1 LIKGKSTYCVL
12 KSLVPAV
19 LILGLI
25 CSCKKAEDRS
35 CFKRSGEEH
44 TIEFTVAHFDKLHLK
59 EHVSF
64 HLVQDTVEKVVLH
77 GGKNLLNMI
86 HVDVN
91 PDNKEMTIS
100 NENRCRFLRYKTN
113 DIIAY
118 IHFIDLNRIL
128 FEGTD
133 SLSNTGVIN
142 LDQIEITTNNGAGS
156 IRLNINANIINSIN
170 LKGWSDCDFNG
181 ECNYFRSEV
190 HGNASFNSRDL
201 HVNDSI
207 TVISNSDILSKINS
221 QGCKLKVEL
230 SGIGDLWY
238 YGLPS
243 EIVKKEYNSGR
254 LIDKN

>member
-1 LIKGKSTYCVL
+1 LSTGKSTYSIL
-12 KSLVPAV
+12 PSLSILV
-19 LILGLI
+19 LILCVI

-35 CFKRSGEEH
+35 CFKKAGEFH
-44 TIEFTVAHFDKLHLK
+44 TIEINVAHFDKLHLN

-64 HLVQDTVEKVVLH
+64 YLVQDTVEKVVLH

-86 HVDVN
+86 RVDVN
-91 PDNKEMTIS
+91 PDNMELTIS

-118 IHFIDLNRIL
+118 IHFIDLKRIL

-156 IRLNINANIINSIN
+156 INLNINANIINSIN

-181 ECNYFRSEV
+181 ECNYFRSEI
-190 HGNASFNSRDL
+190 HGNASFNSLDL

-221 QGCKLKVEL
+221 QGSKLKVEL